1 MADIND
7 IIAEFNATQKEQQ
20 EKEDKITI
28 PTPTESK
35 KSRHVNFLLEP
46 ENYEKLTAIAM
57 SKGINISQLL
67 RQLIM
72 QYIAESE
79 KNVSRSNQ

>member
-7 IIAEFNATQKEQQ
+7 IIAEFNTAQQEQQ
-20 EKEDKITI
+20 EKENKITI
-28 PTPTESK
+28 PIPSESK

-46 ENYEKLTAIAM
+46 ENYQKLTAIAI
-57 SKGINISQLL
+57 SKGVNVSQLL
-67 RQLIM
+67 RDLII

-79 KNVSRSNQ
+79 KNASRTNK

>member
-1 MADIND
+1 MIDIND
-7 IIAEFNATQKEQQ
+7 IIAEFNAAQKEQQ
-20 EKEDKITI
+20 EKENKITI
-28 PTPTESK
+28 PPPSESK

-46 ENYEKLTAIAM
+46 ENYQKLTAIAM

-67 RQLIM
+67 RELIM

-79 KNVSRSNQ
+79 KNASRTN